1 MLFPSRLD
9 SPLFK
14 ERCLNLPGIEKGT
27 GNTKKISFIQQYLQA
42 RYIIPLVVV
51 LFLVGYLYSRSHHAV
66 STFTYSYTT
75 MDTVVEIRFQAAG
88 SRKAEK
94 TKNEVFAE
102 IERLEKLLS
111 RSVAGSDVYRINK
124 KAGIEP
130 VAVNPETFY
139 VAEQAISFAALSG
152 GAFDPTI
159 APVTDLWGFFSGQDY
174 RVPGEDEIEIAL
186 SYVDYEMVEL
196 DPRAGTVYL
205 PHENMGLELGGIAK
219 GYIVDRA
226 LDIFIK
232 KGIEHAYVNAGDI
245 GLLGTRPDGLPW
257 RIGIRHPRD
266 KSQIIAVLS
275 LADRGIDTSGDYERA
290 FEKDGI
296 KYHHILDPATGM
308 PASGLASVTVV
319 AETTLE
325 ADVLSTAAFVLG
337 TDRGL
342 ALVESIPGV
351 EAVFCTPE
359 LEITVSSGL
368 EEMIEMNE
376 MQNH

>member
-1 MLFPSRLD
+1 MPG
-9 SPLFK
+9 K
-14 ERCLNLPGIEKGT
+14 EKSTGSNIEM
-27 GNTKKISFIQQYLQA
+27 SFFQKFLQA
-42 RYIIPLVVV
+42 RYIIPLVAV
-51 LFLVGYLYSRSHHAV
+51 LVIAGYLYSRNHHSV
-66 STFTYSYTT
+66 STFTYNYTT
-75 MDTVVEIRFQAAG
+75 MDTLVEIRFQASG
-88 SRKAEK
+88 SRKAERIK
-94 TKNEVFAE
+94 DEVFAE
-102 IERLEKLLS
+102 IDRLERLLS
-111 RSVAGSDVYRINK
+111 RSLEGSDVYRINK
-124 KAGIEP
+124 MAGLEP
-130 VAVNPETFY
+130 VAVSPETFY
-139 VAEQAISFAALSG
+139 VTEQALSFAVLTG

-174 RVPGEDEIEIAL
+174 RVPGEDEIERVL
-186 SYVDYEMVEL
+186 NYVDYEKVEL

-205 PHENMGLELGGIAK
+205 TQEDMGLELGGIAK

-226 LDIFIK
+226 LAVFIEE
-232 KGIEHAYVNAGDI
+232 GIEHAYVNAGDI

-266 KSQIIAVLS
+266 KSLIIAVLS

-296 KYHHILDPATGM
+296 KYHHILDPATGL
-308 PASGLASVTVV
+308 PASGLASVTVI

-337 TDRGL
+337 PGRGM

-351 EAVFCTPE
+351 EGVFVTPK

-368 EEMIEMNE
+368 EETIEKLI
-376 MQNH
+376 H